1 MNIIQRMSHMI
12 TLMNL
17 LSILLY
23 PFVSEDIKD
32 IMRANTF
39 IIFIMV
45 MTFWISGRIL
55 IAYDEF
61 VESLNIN
68 SKNLMKRYSICFIID
83 IITHTLPFMIL
94 GFPQKLISLV
104 ISCIIISIWYIN
116 YHTKFGQI
124 YVPVV
129 EENIDYT
136 MVATFLIVLCYGI
149 FK

>member
-17 LSILLY
+17 SSLLLY
-23 PFVSEDIKD
+23 PFVSENIKD

-45 MTFWISGRIL
+45 MTFWISRKIF

-61 VESLNIN
+61 VESLNIT
-68 SKNLMKRYSICFIID
+68 SENLMKRYLICFIID
-83 IITHTLPFMIL
+83 IVTHTLPFMIL
-94 GFPQKLISLV
+94 GFPKELISLV

-116 YHTKFGQI
+116 YHTKFGKI

-136 MVATFLIVLCYGI
+136 MIATYLIVLCYGI